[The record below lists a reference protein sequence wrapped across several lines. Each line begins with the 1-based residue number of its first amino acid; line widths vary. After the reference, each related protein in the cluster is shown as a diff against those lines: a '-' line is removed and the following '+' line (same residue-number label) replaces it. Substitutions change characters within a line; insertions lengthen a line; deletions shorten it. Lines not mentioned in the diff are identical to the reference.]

1 MSGHSK
7 WAQIKRQKGANDAKR
22 GQMFTKLAREIQIAA
37 REGGPDP
44 DTNFRLRLAVQRA
57 RQLNMPQENIQR
69 AIARAG
75 GTGDEGQQLEEVT
88 YEGYG
93 PGGVAIFVEAL
104 TDNRNRTVAE
114 VRNVFTRN
122 GGSLGES
129 GSVAWLFEP
138 RGIVAI
144 NLDGQDGQ
152 SIDDITLKAI
162 DAGAVD
168 VNQDGSM
175 LEVYTE
181 LENLEQVRQAME
193 RDGLNIETAE
203 RTFVPKT
210 MVELDDQRAQSVV
223 RLIEKL
229 EDLDDVQN
237 VSTNLELSQELV
249 EALAS

>member
-22 GQMFTKLAREIQIAA
+22 GQMFTKLTREIMVAA
-37 REGGPDP
+37 REGGADP
-44 DTNFRLRLAVQRA
+44 DANFRLRLVVQRA
-57 RQLNMPQENIQR
+57 RQINMPQENIQR
-69 AIARAG
+69 AILRA
-75 GTGDEGQQLEEVT
+75 TGSGEDQQQLEEIT

-93 PGGVAIFVEAL
+93 PGGVAILVEAL

-122 GGSLGES
+122 GGNLGEN

-138 RGIVAI
+138 RGFISVP
-144 NLDGQDGQ
+144 LDGQNP
-152 SIDDITLKAI
+152 DDATLAAI

-168 VNQDGSM
+168 VMQEDNT
-175 LEVYTE
+175 LAVYTE
-181 LENLEQVRQAME
+181 LTDME
-193 RDGLNIETAE
+193 RIRNSLESSGLTVEAAE
-203 RTFVPKT
+203 RALVPKT
-210 MVELDDQRAQSVV
+210 SISLDEQKATQVL

-237 VSTNLELSQELV
+237 VSTNLELSEELV
-249 EALAS
+249 AQLAS